1 MESARK
7 ILQFV
12 RPGTIIE
19 FPQDNEKEISRDKL
33 INRLNY
39 LNFQDGSLLI
49 NFKHTKYNR
58 TVTLEAKP
66 LPCHDEMLECRWVDQ
81 EEVLLKT
88 RACVFENIFVIDGY
102 KLVVVTPALLDMSER
117 AITFRLPE
125 SAREVC
131 YRKVRRH
138 LCEGVSAQLMQNSAL
153 FQGTLLDF
161 NAVSFRVEV
170 LATPPQTFQ
179 WIDPELTVN
188 VVFSNATGTH
198 YSGECRIIKQNSGQK
213 LRTYVLEPLSQQK
226 PRFKPKNYRS
236 ARQQLVPSP
245 NAMFLHPF
253 TGKQVDLKVHDI
265 SGGGFSVEED
275 ASDSVLL
282 PGMIIDR
289 VDLNFAN
296 SFVSSCQVQVVYRQP
311 REAEPSTVRCGLTIL
326 DMDIQDHVRL
336 LSLIYQV
343 NSRDSYL
350 CNKVDMDQLWQF
362 FFETG
367 FIYPEKYSHIKENK
381 EKYRDLYE
389 KLYTQNPRI
398 ARHFIYQKRG
408 AILGHMATLR
418 FYENSWLIHHH
429 AAAKSESNHGGLVV
443 LNQITRFNNDSHRL
457 YSIHMN
463 YVFCYYRPE
472 NKFPHKAF
480 GGIARHLKDPKAC
493 SLDDMAYLHVRR
505 EFNSLQRMSDAWGMS
520 PTVKADLQE
529 LESFYEDNS
538 GGLMIDALDLDSSM
552 IEGGEIYQEYASLG
566 FKRERYL
573 FSLKQH
579 GSLVAVFMINFS
591 DVGLNMS
598 DLTNCV
604 TVIVL
609 DPEALT
615 RDTLSL
621 ALSLLFIRF
630 NQEEM
635 PVLLFPLSY
644 AQSHQITYEKVYTLW
659 VMSMMHADKGYV
671 YLDRLLKTVKT

>member
-1 MESARK
+1 MDSARK
-7 ILQFV
+7 ILQFI
-12 RPGTIIE
+12 RPGTVIE
-19 FPQDNEKEISRDKL
+19 FPHDNEKEIHKPKL

-49 NFKHTKYNR
+49 NFKHSKYSR
-58 TVTLEAKP
+58 TVTLEARP
-66 LPCHDEMLECRWVDQ
+66 LPCKDDLLECLWVDPS
-81 EEVLLKT
+81 EVLLKI
-88 RACVFENIFVIDGY
+88 RSAAFENVFVIDGY
-102 KLVVVTPALLDMSER
+102 KLVVFEPAVLEISER
-117 AITFRLPE
+117 GISFRLPE
-125 SAREVC
+125 TSREVC

-138 LCEGVSAQLMQNSAL
+138 LCEGVGAQLMQNSAL
-153 FQGTLLDF
+153 FEGTLLDF

-170 LATPPQTFQ
+170 QTKPPQNFQ
-179 WIDPELTVN
+179 WIDPDLPVN
-188 VVFSNATGTH
+188 VVFSDATGTH
-198 YSGECRIIKQNSGQK
+198 YSGECRITKQNSGQK
-213 LRTYVLEPLSQQK
+213 VRTFVLEPLSQQK

-245 NAMFLHPF
+245 NAVFIHPF
-253 TGKQVDLKVHDI
+253 TGKRVDLKVLDL
-265 SGGGFSVEED
+265 SGGGLSVEED

-282 PGMIIDR
+282 PGMIISR
-289 VDLNFAN
+289 LDLNFAN
-296 SFVSSCQVQVVYRQP
+296 SFVSSCQVQVVYRQVS
-311 REAEPSTVRCGLTIL
+311 EGDQSSVRCGLTIL
-326 DMDIQDHVRL
+326 DMDIQEHVKL
-336 LSLIYQV
+336 LALIYQV
-343 NSRDSYL
+343 NSKDSYL

-367 FIYPEKYSHIKENK
+367 FIYPEKYGHIKQNK
-381 EKYRDLYE
+381 EKYRELYE
-389 KLYTQNPRI
+389 RLYTENPRI

-472 NKFPHKAF
+472 NKFPNKAF
-480 GGIARHLKDPKAC
+480 GGIARHLKNSKAC
-493 SLDDMAYLHVRR
+493 SLDEMAYLHVRR
-505 EFNSLQRMSDAWGMS
+505 EFNSLQRMSDAWGMT

-538 GGLMIDALDLDSSM
+538 GGLMIDALDLEPNM
-552 IEGGEIYQEYASLG
+552 IEGGDIYQEYESLG
-566 FKRERYL
+566 FKRERHL
-573 FSLKQH
+573 FSLKLQ
-579 GSLVAVFMINFS
+579 GSLVAIFMLNFS

-604 TVIVL
+604 TVYIL
-609 DPEALT
+609 DPELP

-621 ALSLLFIRF
+621 ALSILFIRF
-630 NQEEM
+630 DQEEM

-644 AQSHQITYEKVYTLW
+644 AQNQQITYDKTYVLW
-659 VMSMMHADKGYV
+659 VMSMAHADKGYV

>member
-7 ILQFV
+7 ILQFI

-19 FPQDNEKEISRDKL
+19 FPQDNEKEISINKL

-39 LNFQDGSLLI
+39 LNFQDGSLLV
-49 NFKHTKYNR
+49 NFKHTKYTR
-58 TVTLEAKP
+58 TVSLEAKP
-66 LPCHDEMLECRWVDQ
+66 LPCQDDLLECSWV
-81 EEVLLKT
+81 EPSEVLMKT
-88 RACVFENIFVIDGY
+88 RASVFENIFVIDGY
-102 KLVVVTPALLDMSER
+102 KLVVVTPTVLEMNER
-117 AITFRLPE
+117 SISFRLPE
-125 SAREVC
+125 TAREVC

-153 FQGTLLDF
+153 FDGQLLDF

-170 LATPPQTFQ
+170 HTVPPQTFQ
-179 WIDPELTVN
+179 WVDPDLPVN
-188 VVFSNATGTH
+188 VVFSTAWGPR

-213 LRTYVLEPLSQQK
+213 SRTFVLEPLTLQK

-245 NAMFLHPF
+245 NAMFTHPF
-253 TGKQVDLKVHDI
+253 TGRPVDLKVIDI
-265 SGGGFSVEED
+265 SGGGFSIEED

-296 SFVSSCQVQVVYRQP
+296 SFISSCQVQVVYRRPTEGDQN
-311 REAEPSTVRCGLTIL
+311 TVRCGLTIL

-336 LSLIYQV
+336 LALIYQV
-343 NSRDSYL
+343 NSKDSYL

-367 FIYPEKYSHIKENK
+367 FIYPGKYQHIKGNK
-381 EKYRDLYE
+381 EKYRELYE

-418 FYENSWLIHHH
+418 FYENSWMIHHH

-480 GGIARHLKDPKAC
+480 GGIARHLKNNKAC
-493 SLDDMAYLHVRR
+493 SLDEMAYLHVRR
-505 EFNSLQRMSDAWGMS
+505 EFNSLQRMSDSWGMT

-529 LESFYEDNS
+529 LESFYENNS
-538 GGLMIDALDLDSSM
+538 GGLMIDALDLDATM
-552 IEGGEIYQEYASLG
+552 IEPGEIYREYEDLG
-566 FKRERYL
+566 FKRERHL

-604 TVIVL
+604 TVYVL
-609 DPEALT
+609 DPEALS

-621 ALSLLFIRF
+621 ALSILFIRF
-630 NQEEM
+630 NQEDM
-635 PVLLFPLSY
+635 SVLLFPLSY
-644 AQSHQITYEKVYTLW
+644 AQSQQISYERTYILW
-659 VMSMMHADKGYV
+659 IMSMLHADKGYV